1 MKSNCYLRSMHARN
15 GPSLTQP
22 PSRCNA
28 LRGGTKVL
36 HAVPAASARPF
47 GTPEFF
53 LVRLTQSIPSAGIL
67 LSSRTFV
74 GEKEARITN
83 PLELDN
89 VIWQKPLV
97 DRLQIIHALLLHDV
111 RIHLKRSHHNPHQTC
126 FFARSEAGISHP
138 HLNGS
143 HPCYS
148 TITSHRHLCHPVL
161 CQAGSASRLLTIS
174 HEKVVYDPFDH
185 LKQSLVYVVPC
196 LQVHSCPSRDDSCA
210 SKRPN

>member
-1 MKSNCYLRSMHARN
+1 MPCAAKWIWSFQNEVELLSALDACTKRPL
-15 GPSLTQP
+15 PQP

-36 HAVPAASARPF
+36 HAVPAANARPF

-74 GEKEARITN
+74 GEKEAWITN

-89 VIWQKPLV
+89 VIWQKPPV

-111 RIHLKRSHHNPHQTC
+111 RIHLKRSHQLPRRQQSTPNMFLRPFGSRHISPTLERQPSLLFDHYFPSAPLPSCTVP
-126 FFARSEAGISHP
+126 SGIS
-138 HLNGS
+138 
-143 HPCYS
+143 
-148 TITSHRHLCHPVL
+148 I
-161 CQAGSASRLLTIS
+161 
-174 HEKVVYDPFDH
+174 
-185 LKQSLVYVVPC
+185 
-196 LQVHSCPSRDDSCA
+196 
-210 SKRPN
+210 